1 MNNKEEKIEISKKI
15 GLKNE
20 KICDSGLSKK

>member
-1 MNNKEEKIEISKKI
+1 MTNKEEKIEITKKI
-15 GLKNE
+15 DLKNE